1 YLGIVTGTGAEV
13 FTNLVFEEITDEQI
27 ASFDKTYRGLDFGFA
42 ADPLHYTE
50 NYYDKTRKRL
60 YIYKEIHQTR
70 LKNSV
75 AVQKIKAINPYNLPI
90 IADSAEPRTINE
102 FRELGLKIRGAKKG
116 PGSIEHGIKFLQD
129 MYEIIIDRGRCPNT

>member
-1 YLGIVTGTGAEV
+1 
-13 FTNLVFEEITDEQI
+13 
-27 ASFDKTYRGLDFGFA
+27 
-42 ADPLHYTE
+42 
-50 NYYDKTRKRL
+50 RKRL

-129 MYEIIIDRGRCPNT
+129 MYEIIIDRGRCPN

>member
-1 YLGIVTGTGAEV
+1 YSFNPPKSQRNWTNIEVENQKLRKRAYVHSSDYRSVPKEWLGEDFLEEAEYLKQLKPTVYDHEYLGIVTGTGAEV

-60 YIYKEIHQTR
+60 YIYK
-70 LKNSV
+70 
-75 AVQKIKAINPYNLPI
+75 
-90 IADSAEPRTINE
+90 
-102 FRELGLKIRGAKKG
+102 
-116 PGSIEHGIKFLQD
+116 
-129 MYEIIIDRGRCPNT
+129 